1 MKDCQRELTTF
12 LNSLELLGDR
22 IGPLLLQFPY
32 FNRNAFASRAQFDKL
47 LQPFLKTLPKE
58 LQFAWRYE
66 IKIGGFRRYRPGWI
80 PSIDVLARALDLL
93 CGDFFYARFIGDRK
107 EAKTQRWDRLTED
120 KTSELIV
127 WIEEFK
133 KIAER
138 ASRAYVFSAI
148 TMRALRRTR

>member
-1 MKDCQRELTTF
+1 MVAGWKENTPPGSIFAAQVPGVITPQKVMKDCQRELTTF

-80 PSIDVLARALDLL
+80 PSIDVLARAVDLL
-93 CGDFFYARFIGDRK
+93 CGDFLYARFIGD
-107 EAKTQRWDRLTED
+107 
-120 KTSELIV
+120 
-127 WIEEFK
+127 
-133 KIAER
+133 
-138 ASRAYVFSAI
+138 
-148 TMRALRRTR
+148 

>member
-1 MKDCQRELTTF
+1 VVAGWKENTPPGSIFAAQVPGVITPQKVMKDCQRELTTF

-66 IKIGGFRRYRPGWI
+66 IKIGGFRRYRPGFQALMC
-80 PSIDVLARALDLL
+80 SLARSISSA
-93 CGDFFYARFIGDRK
+93 A
-107 EAKTQRWDRLTED
+107 
-120 KTSELIV
+120 TSFMLV
-127 WIEEFK
+127 
-133 KIAER
+133 
-138 ASRAYVFSAI
+138 SSAI
-148 TMRALRRTR
+148 EKTAKPSAGTIWLKTKPLS